1 MDSIIQK
8 MGILLWR
15 KQERDHLKWDI
26 NVSILHIMEKL
37 IIKQRISFNAS
48 FRWLQQQIIAYNLAT
63 SPNLSQVKMIL
74 EQAFTEEHYENTI
87 LHSDKGRRRGKRET
101 S

>member
-48 FRWLQQQIIAYNLAT
+48 FRWLQQQNYRLQSCHVTELIT
-63 SPNLSQVKMIL
+63 SKNDFGTS
-74 EQAFTEEHYENTI
+74 
-87 LHSDKGRRRGKRET
+87 LHRGALRKHN
-101 S
+101 SPY

>member
-1 MDSIIQK
+1 

-87 LHSDKGRRRGKRET
+87 LHSDKGWQYQHDFYHHF
-101 S
+101 